1 MNHVYRFL
9 VKEVSNIHVKLKSRK
24 MKIPEEVKISDNGFV
39 FNSKTGDS
47 FSLNPFG
54 LELIKNIQEEKKLES
69 LKKEITEK
77 YDVDDLTFEKDFYEF
92 CALLK
97 HHQIILQ
104 GNPMD
109 FK

>member
-1 MNHVYRFL
+1 
-9 VKEVSNIHVKLKSRK
+9 

-47 FSLNPFG
+47 FSLNPIG
-54 LELIKNIQEEKKLES
+54 LELIKNIQEEKDFGIVKT
-69 LKKEITEK
+69 EILEK
-77 YDVDDLTFEKDFYEF
+77 YDVDDLSFEKDFYEF

-97 HHQIILQ
+97 HHQIIIQ
-104 GNPMD
+104 GNPLD

>member
-1 MNHVYRFL
+1 
-9 VKEVSNIHVKLKSRK
+9 

-54 LELIKNIQEEKKLES
+54 LELIKNILEEKELEN
-69 LKKEITEK
+69 LKKEIIEK

>member
-1 MNHVYRFL
+1 
-9 VKEVSNIHVKLKSRK
+9 
-24 MKIPEEVKISDNGFV
+24 MKILEEVKISDNGFV

-54 LELIKNIQEEKKLES
+54 LELIKNIREEKDFGI
-69 LKKEITEK
+69 LKAEMLEK
-77 YDVDDLTFEKDFYEF
+77 YDVDDLSFERDFYEF

-97 HHQIILQ
+97 HHQIIIQ
-104 GNPMD
+104 GNPLD

>member
-1 MNHVYRFL
+1 V
-9 VKEVSNIHVKLKSRK
+9 
-24 MKIPEEVKISDNGFV
+24 KIPEEVKISDNGFV
-39 FNSKTGDS
+39 FNAKTGDS

-54 LELIKNIQEEKKLES
+54 LELIKNIQQEKGLEI
-69 LKKEITEK
+69 LKKEMTEK

-97 HHQIILQ
+97 HHQIIWQ
-104 GNPMD
+104 DNPLD

>member
-1 MNHVYRFL
+1 
-9 VKEVSNIHVKLKSRK
+9 
-24 MKIPEEVKISDNGFV
+24 MKITEEVKISDNGFV

-54 LELIKNIQEEKKLES
+54 LELIKNIQEGNDFEN
-69 LKKEITEK
+69 LKADLLEK
-77 YDVDDLTFEKDFYEF
+77 YEVDDLTIEKDYYEF

-97 HHQIILQ
+97 HHQIVRQ
-104 GNPMD
+104 GDPMD

>member
-1 MNHVYRFL
+1 
-9 VKEVSNIHVKLKSRK
+9 
-24 MKIPEEVKISDNGFV
+24 MKIAEEVKISDNGFV

-54 LELIKNIQEEKKLES
+54 LELIKQIEENKDFDLIKNGIL
-69 LKKEITEK
+69 EK
-77 YDVDDLTFEKDFYEF
+77 YEIDDLTFEKDFYEF

-97 HHQIILQ
+97 HHQIVSQ
-104 GNPMD
+104 GNPLD